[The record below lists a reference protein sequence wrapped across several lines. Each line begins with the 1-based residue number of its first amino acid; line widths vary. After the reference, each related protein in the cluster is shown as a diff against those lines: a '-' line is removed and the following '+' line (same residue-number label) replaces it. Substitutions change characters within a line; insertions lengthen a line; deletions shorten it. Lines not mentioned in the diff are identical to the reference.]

1 MRSLFVAS
9 AIALATGSAYAATQ
23 DPIVPSPR
31 ASPRPLGRDLP
42 VYQPGE
48 SGEPQAPAFEN
59 PVGAIALRDAV
70 ALALLHSP
78 DLAAF
83 AWETR
88 AREARVLQAGKLPNP
103 IVSVVL
109 EDLGASGIDEI
120 DASSA
125 AVQPQ
130 TTIQLSQLV
139 ELGGKRAARK
149 ELAALDRDLAAWDYE
164 TARIDVFTQVTRAF
178 FDVLAAQETVALTER
193 TMQAVGEVRQSVGA
207 RVAAGAVSPIEE
219 TRAEISLAAVRVESE
234 QARSLLGAARGRL
247 AATWGSSEAAFLSAV
262 GDLGEV
268 PSLPTRED
276 LQARLAD
283 NPYLARWAAEISQRQ
298 ASLNFERS
306 KGVPDLE
313 VIAGYRRFNDL
324 GRSTLVI
331 GGSISVPIFDRNQGG
346 IEEARTRLSKAYE
359 QRRAAEA
366 RVAAALAEAYGAL
379 TSAHTAVTALQAAV
393 LPGAQ
398 QTFEA
403 VNEGYRLGKFGYLDV
418 LDAQRT
424 FIGASGQY
432 LRALADY
439 HKAAVEVER
448 LIGAPLNALR
458 SQPAAIEEK
467 E

>member
-1 MRSLFVAS
+1 
-9 AIALATGSAYAATQ
+9 
-23 DPIVPSPR
+23 
-31 ASPRPLGRDLP
+31 
-42 VYQPGE
+42 
-48 SGEPQAPAFEN
+48 
-59 PVGAIALRDAV
+59 VGAIALRDAV

-103 IVSVVL
+103 IVSVLL
-109 EDLGASGIDEI
+109 EDLGASRIEGI

-125 AVQPQ
+125 PVQPQ

-139 ELGGKRAARK
+139 ELGGKRAARR

-247 AATWGSSEAAFLSAV
+247 ASTWGSSEAVFLSAL

-276 LQARLAD
+276 LLARLAD

-298 ASLNFERS
+298 AALAFERS

-313 VIAGYRRFNDL
+313 VIAGYRRFTDL
-324 GRSTLVI
+324 GSNALVI
-331 GGSISVPIFDRNQGG
+331 GGSISLPIFDRNQGG

-379 TSAHTAVTALQAAV
+379 TSAHTAVTSLQAAV

-403 VNEGYRLGKFGYLDV
+403 INEGYRLGKFGYLDV

-448 LIGAPLNALR
+448 LIGAPLNAVR
-458 SQPAAIEEK
+458 SQRAAIEEK